1 MQYIVYTAICG
12 RKGEKKRSMSSKYFM
27 GNCKSGSS
35 NDAKSHKLHSHDSQT
50 GSEVEGC
57 L

>member
-12 RKGEKKRSMSSKYFM
+12 RKEKKNDACLHYFM

-35 NDAKSHKLHSHDSQT
+35 NDAKTKKLRSHDSQT